1 MYKKL
6 LSLFCLLFC
15 LFRLSA
21 TPSFHIDWSKIDNNL
36 NLLEWNLSEAETT
49 IKSLEKDLEEQQK
62 YSANQQIQYKTLED
76 KYQKSEKA
84 MKLLKT
90 ISIVAISST
99 ITLGAI
105 IVWQQKHQ

>member
-1 MYKKL
+1 MCKRL
-6 LSLFCLLFC
+6 LALFCLLFC
-15 LFRLSA
+15 LFPLHA
-21 TPSFHIDWSKIDNNL
+21 TPSFHIDWNKIDNNL

-49 IKSLEKDLEEQQK
+49 IKSLQKDLDEQQK

-84 MKLLKT
+84 MKLWKT
-90 ISIVAISST
+90 ISIATISST
-99 ITLGAI
+99 IILGAI